1 VTCIFIPDGKAKA
14 MSSITHSIDAA
25 ETQKGKGS
33 EAKVDK
39 KAKPPVAEGE
49 EVKLSK
55 KDLAKMAKKE
65 AKAEAKQNAKE
76 GVPTEP
82 KPKGKPAG
90 IPEKSA
96 K

>member
-1 VTCIFIPDGKAKA
+1 
-14 MSSITHSIDAA
+14 MSSITHSIDAS
-25 ETQKGKGS
+25 ETQKGKGA

-39 KAKPPVAEGE
+39 KAKAPVAEGE

-65 AKAEAKQNAKE
+65 DKQNAKE
-76 GVPTEP
+76 GVPAEP

-90 IPEKSA
+90 IPDKSF